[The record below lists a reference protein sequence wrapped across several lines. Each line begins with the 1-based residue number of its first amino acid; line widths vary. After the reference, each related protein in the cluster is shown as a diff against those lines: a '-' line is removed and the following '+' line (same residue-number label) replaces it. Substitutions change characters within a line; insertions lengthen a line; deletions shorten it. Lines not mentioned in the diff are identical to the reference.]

1 MGNGALEHCPLQDSG
16 DYRATTSD
24 GKCHRGEIDVPFLI
38 SGAPCGPWA
47 LAPCPVDKVLHDKDP
62 KKSHQHVILFQSMN
76 FSQSPYEK
84 FSIFILRFQNAEFRD
99 LKKKKK
105 IGGRGWEREA
115 KPYLHFESEASPVS
129 SFPFCFIFVCLFFQK
144 KKNLGM
150 IFEFFSKFILNKNS
164 LMFHKVL

>member
-105 IGGRGWEREA
+105 LEAGGGNG
-115 KPYLHFESEASPVS
+115 KPSHISILKVKPAQFPHFLFVL
-129 SFPFCFIFVCLFFQK
+129 FLFVCFSRK
-144 KKNLGM
+144 KK
-150 IFEFFSKFILNKNS
+150 I
-164 LMFHKVL
+164 